1 MNTNWQ
7 EIIATEDFEQVSS
20 IALLMCGLKPATF
33 QYDEN
38 DKCYYAPMRQIL
50 EDGTRPRI
58 KMIQVDVPE
67 NSKDEIEYAFDLY
80 LGDWTD
86 ETKKV
91 WKDKE
96 FVKMLGYTKKGTW
109 TF

>member
-1 MNTNWQ
+1 MNTNWK
-7 EIIATEDFEQVSS
+7 EIIATEDFEKVSS
-20 IALLMCGLKPATF
+20 IVLLMCGLNPATF
-33 QYDEN
+33 KYNEE
-38 DKCYYAPMRQIL
+38 DKCYYAPMRQVL

-67 NSKDEIEYAFDLY
+67 DSKADIEYAFELY

-86 ETKKV
+86 ETMKT
-91 WKDKE
+91 WENKE
-96 FVKMLGYTKKGTW
+96 FIKMLGYTKQGKW

>member
-1 MNTNWQ
+1 MNTNWK

-33 QYDEN
+33 WYDEN

-58 KMIQVDVPE
+58 KMVQVDVPE